1 MSVPVF
7 ALPLAPSLAGGVVAA
22 PLLAPAWLL
31 ATALVATACLLYAAQ
46 TRPAVQRPALRLV
59 PTANA
64 WGYSER
70 AQLDD
75 SAVGL

>member
-1 MSVPVF
+1 MYLPAF
-7 ALPLAPSLAGGVVAA
+7 ALPLTPSLAGGVVAA
-22 PLLAPAWLL
+22 PLLSPVWLL
-31 ATALVATACLLYAAQ
+31 APALVASACLLYASH
-46 TRPAVQRPALRLV
+46 TRPVAQRPSLRLV

>member
-1 MSVPVF
+1 MSLSVF
-7 ALPLAPSLAGGVVAA
+7 ALPLAPSLAAGVISA
-22 PLLAPAWLL
+22 PLLSPVWLL
-31 ATALVATACLLYAAQ
+31 ATALVALAGLLYTSRTSPEAL
-46 TRPAVQRPALRLV
+46 RPSLRLV